1 MPDVEA
7 ASQSRGA
14 AKTGLNII
22 LFGRTILNV
31 PFRMSYLFLPAI
43 TRGLG
48 VPLSAGG
55 ALVSVGS
62 LAGLVAPL
70 FGALADWS
78 GGRQVMV
85 LGTGLLAAGAL
96 LAAGLPW
103 YAVTLVAFAI
113 VGLAKAAYDPAMQ
126 AYLGHRVPYERRGR
140 ALGLAEL
147 AWSASLL
154 AMPVCGWL
162 IDGWGWRAPY
172 LLVGISGVLVWWL
185 THRALPPDH
194 NPSQEKGAQIGGVR
208 GPLTSLVQ
216 ASRQLW
222 KDRHARLALASTA
235 LIAFAQ
241 DNVMVVY
248 GAWME
253 DRFGLTVTSLGA
265 ATLVIA
271 GAELT
276 AELGVAFI
284 SDRFGKRRSVFVSV
298 LGTAAAYLILPH
310 LTSSLALA
318 LLGTAVLILFFEYSI
333 VGLIPIISGMNA
345 TSRGTLMSLNRT
357 TGSAGRMIAAPLGV
371 ALYSTG
377 DISRN
382 GPVSA
387 LACILLLGVLL
398 LLRERGH

>member
-1 MPDVEA
+1 
-7 ASQSRGA
+7 
-14 AKTGLNII
+14 
-22 LFGRTILNV
+22 
-31 PFRMSYLFLPAI
+31 
-43 TRGLG
+43 
-48 VPLSAGG
+48 
-55 ALVSVGS
+55 
-62 LAGLVAPL
+62 
-70 FGALADWS
+70 
-78 GGRQVMV
+78 
-85 LGTGLLAAGAL
+85 
-96 LAAGLPW
+96 
-103 YAVTLVAFAI
+103 
-113 VGLAKAAYDPAMQ
+113 MQ

-172 LLVGISGVLVWWL
+172 LLVGVSGVVVWWL
-185 THRALPPDH
+185 TQRALPPDYEPAH
-194 NPSQEKGAQIGGVR
+194 ESGVQAGGIA
-208 GPLTSLVQ
+208 GPLASLAQ
-216 ASRQLW
+216 ATRELW
-222 KDRHARLALASTA
+222 KDRDARLALASTA

-398 LLRERGH
+398 MLRERGH